1 MPSKVFSSST
11 IGLDAQ
17 LIEVE
22 VDLSPG
28 LFSFNIVGLPDKSV
42 EESKERIA
50 SALKNSGASP
60 ASRQNKRVTVNL
72 APADIR
78 KEGSSF
84 DLPIAMA

>member
-11 IGLDAQ
+11 IGLDAR

-50 SALKNSGASP
+50 SALKIA
-60 ASRQNKRVTVNL
+60 
-72 APADIR
+72 APAPPRAKI
-78 KEGSSF
+78 S
-84 DLPIAMA
+84 A